1 MEEYGRIMAL
11 DIGDVRTGVALS
23 DPMRI
28 IASPHAVVPMAS
40 TDQAIENL
48 CAMIRETEAVL
59 VVAGLPL
66 NQNGAPGP
74 QAEKV
79 LAFLE
84 QLRQRVDIDI
94 VTQDERFSTAA
105 AERSLIA
112 ADMRREKRKKVIDK
126 VAATHILQAYLDRM
140 STAKRL
146 KQ

>member
-66 NQNGAPGP
+66 NQNGEPGP

-79 LAFLE
+79 LAFVE

-112 ADMRREKRKKVIDK
+112 ADMRRAKRKKVIDK

-140 STAKRL
+140 SAAKRL
-146 KQ
+146 KP